1 MKNFQQGHQQQ
12 GPNRGDDHQLLP
24 TVPPRVGR
32 LPASNVAGLTDPT
45 GEQLQVVHPVDKT
58 MVFQSS
64 MLHVMVLSKL
74 SWHELL
80 QRFHAVDEII

>member
-1 MKNFQQGHQQQ
+1 MKEVF
-12 GPNRGDDHQLLP
+12 
-24 TVPPRVGR
+24 
-32 LPASNVAGLTDPT
+32 
-45 GEQLQVVHPVDKT
+45 LQKLIKGVHPVDKT

-80 QRFHAVDEII
+80 QRFHAVDEMI